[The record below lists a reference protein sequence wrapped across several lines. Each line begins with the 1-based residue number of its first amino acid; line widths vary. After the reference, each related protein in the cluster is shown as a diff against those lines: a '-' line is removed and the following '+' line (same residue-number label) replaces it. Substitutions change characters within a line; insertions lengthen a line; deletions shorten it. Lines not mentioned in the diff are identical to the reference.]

1 MLLEP
6 RLDGLGERDDGIE
19 VFVVRLGLGNAGH
32 EQGLVVLSRPRD
44 GGDGVMHGEEVAT
57 PADRERALGAALAN
71 ADDAGAV
78 SQMRRVSWFA
88 PQEERGGV
96 AARECQRGRRLRFI
110 GSQPICRPRS
120 APPASVNRVG
130 EGASLREG
138 VAHGRAAEGL

>member
-6 RLDGLGERDDGIE
+6 RIDGLGESDDGIE
-19 VFVVRLGLGNAGH
+19 VFVVRLGLGNAGC
-32 EQGLVVLSRPRD
+32 EQGFVVEGESRD
-44 GGDGVMHGEEVAT
+44 GGDGAMRCEEVAT

-96 AARECQRGRRLRFI
+96 AARECQRGGRLRFI
-110 GSQPICRPRS
+110 GSRPI
-120 APPASVNRVG
+120 
-130 EGASLREG
+130 
-138 VAHGRAAEGL
+138 

>member
-32 EQGLVVLSRPRD
+32 EQGLVVVGEPRD
-44 GGDGVMHGEEVAT
+44 GGDGAMQGEEVAT

-88 PQEERGGV
+88 PREERGGV

-110 GSQPICRPRS
+110 GSRPI
-120 APPASVNRVG
+120 
-130 EGASLREG
+130 
-138 VAHGRAAEGL
+138 